1 MKTIVKGQNARGHFK
16 DFKAGWDFLG
26 LALTAFGGLGM
37 EAVYAFFLEPL
48 LYGVPMEEWSA
59 GQNIAHWIL
68 TCITWG
74 IVGVWILRSSRRECG
89 FDLLGRAG
97 KMRLWQWSLAAL
109 CVVLSATMQYHA
121 WGGLKFVREFH
132 NLGALLFT
140 FQYIYYA
147 FETMLFMLII
157 VFGQRACEAWFGGGR
172 IPYGGIVCGLTW
184 GAAHIFTKGSLV
196 VGLGSILSGFL
207 FGSAYLLVN
216 RDIRKAWIVMFLM
229 FTL

>member
-1 MKTIVKGQNARGHFK
+1 MKTIVKNQSS
-16 DFKAGWDFLG
+16 

-37 EAVYAFFLEPL
+37 EAVYAFGLEPL
-48 LYGVPMEEWSA
+48 LYGAPMQEWSA
-59 GQNIAHWIL
+59 AQTIAHWIL

-74 IVGVWILRSSRRECG
+74 IFGLWIVRSAQKDCDP
-89 FDLLGRAG
+89 DLLER
-97 KMRLWQWSLAAL
+97 KERMRSWQWFAVVL
-109 CVVLSATMQYHA
+109 CVVISAAMQYRA
-121 WGGLKFVREFH
+121 WGGVKFMREFR

-157 VFGQRACEAWFGGGR
+157 VFGQKACEAWFGDQK

-184 GAAHIFTKGSLV
+184 GFAHIFTKGSLA
-196 VGLGSILSGFL
+196 VGFGSILSGFM

>member
-1 MKTIVKGQNARGHFK
+1 MKTIVKGQNARGHYK

-48 LYGVPMEEWSA
+48 LYGAPMQEWSA

-109 CVVLSATMQYHA
+109 CVVLSAAMQYQA

>member
-48 LYGVPMEEWSA
+48 LYGAPMEEWSA

-68 TCITWG
+68 TCITWE

-109 CVVLSATMQYHA
+109 CVVLSAAMQYHA

>member
-48 LYGVPMEEWSA
+48 LYGAPMQEWSA

-109 CVVLSATMQYHA
+109 CVVLSAAMQYHA

>member
-48 LYGVPMEEWSA
+48 LYGAPMQEWSA

-109 CVVLSATMQYHA
+109 CVVLSAAMQYHA

-184 GAAHIFTKGSLV
+184 GDRKSV
-196 VGLGSILSGFL
+196 V
-207 FGSAYLLVN
+207 
-216 RDIRKAWIVMFLM
+216 
-229 FTL
+229 

>member
-1 MKTIVKGQNARGHFK
+1 M
-16 DFKAGWDFLG
+16 
-26 LALTAFGGLGM
+26 
-37 EAVYAFFLEPL
+37 
-48 LYGVPMEEWSA
+48 
-59 GQNIAHWIL
+59 
-68 TCITWG
+68 
-74 IVGVWILRSSRRECG
+74 
-89 FDLLGRAG
+89 
-97 KMRLWQWSLAAL
+97 
-109 CVVLSATMQYHA
+109 
-121 WGGLKFVREFH
+121 REFH

>member
-48 LYGVPMEEWSA
+48 LYRAPMQEWSA

-109 CVVLSATMQYHA
+109 CVVLSAAMQYHA

>member
-1 MKTIVKGQNARGHFK
+1 
-16 DFKAGWDFLG
+16 
-26 LALTAFGGLGM
+26 
-37 EAVYAFFLEPL
+37 
-48 LYGVPMEEWSA
+48 
-59 GQNIAHWIL
+59 
-68 TCITWG
+68 
-74 IVGVWILRSSRRECG
+74 
-89 FDLLGRAG
+89 
-97 KMRLWQWSLAAL
+97 MRLWQWSLAAL
-109 CVVLSATMQYHA
+109 CVVLSAAMQYHA